1 VSALRKQSQ
10 KPHFS
15 QSTREMGHPRVGV
28 VLRAEMNWRLARSV
42 GATLVGLALPGL
54 VTAAPAPLEI
64 RVVVVTT
71 FEVGN
76 DTGDE
81 PGEFQNWVEH
91 YPLNDILPFPQGY
104 RSLRYNAKDH
114 VLGIVT
120 GAGKAS
126 AAASIMALGLDPRF
140 DLTKAYW
147 ILAGIAG
154 INPNRASV
162 GSAVWA
168 SHIVDGDL
176 AYEIDGRE
184 IPADWVTG
192 IVAYDRA
199 KPFEQPAPPIVSDNG
214 TQAYDLSGEL
224 AAWAFELTRNLNL
237 PDDDKLKAARA
248 GYPDLPNAQRPPF
261 VLKGD
266 TLTADRFW
274 IGVRMTDWAE
284 KWVPYW
290 TKGEGRFTTSAEE
303 DSAYLQALTFL
314 AHAGRVDLARV
325 LDLRSGS
332 DYCLPPK
339 GTSAADFLK
348 SEATGNYAAYAEA
361 IENAYRVGSPVV
373 RELARHW
380 PLYRQTV
387 PAAKP

>member
-1 VSALRKQSQ
+1 
-10 KPHFS
+10 
-15 QSTREMGHPRVGV
+15 
-28 VLRAEMNWRLARSV
+28 MNWRLARWA
-42 GATLVGLALPGL
+42 GATLVGLALPNM
-54 VTAAPAPLEI
+54 VSAAPKRLEI

-71 FEVGN
+71 FEVGS

-91 YPLNDILPFPQGY
+91 YPLNEFLPFPQGY
-104 RSLRYNAKDH
+104 RALRYNATDH

-154 INPNRASV
+154 INPSRASV

-184 IPADWVTG
+184 IPADWPTG

-199 KPFEQPAPPIVSDNG
+199 TPFEQPAPPVVSDNG
-214 TQAYDLSGEL
+214 ILAYDLNGGL
-224 AAWAFELTRNLNL
+224 AAWAYGRTRDLAL

-248 GYPDLPNAQRPPF
+248 GYPDFPSAQRPPF

-274 IGVRMTDWAE
+274 IGARMTDWAD
-284 KWVPYW
+284 KWVLYW

-303 DSAYLQALTFL
+303 DSAYMQALTFL

-325 LDLRSGS
+325 LDLRTGS
-332 DYCLPPK
+332 DFTIPPK
-339 GTSAADFLK
+339 GTPPADLLK

-373 RELARHW
+373 RELAQHW
-380 PLYRQTV
+380 PLYRKTV